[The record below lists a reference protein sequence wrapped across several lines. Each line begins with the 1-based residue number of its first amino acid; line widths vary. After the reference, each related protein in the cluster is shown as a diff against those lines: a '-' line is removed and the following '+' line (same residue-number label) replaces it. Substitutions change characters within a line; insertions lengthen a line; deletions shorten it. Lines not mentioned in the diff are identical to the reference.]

1 MEIKSSDEWL
11 LIFLQTLE
19 AKSVYMSLSEEIHID
34 IFMTHFMTPW
44 VWNECKI
51 HTMHNYSD
59 YYDDSLA
66 TCEIPE

>member
-34 IFMTHFMTPW
+34 IFMTHFMTP
-44 VWNECKI
+44 
-51 HTMHNYSD
+51 
-59 YYDDSLA
+59 
-66 TCEIPE
+66 